1 MSVIAMLH
9 QLTNHDYSS
18 SRDEFASWEL
28 REPKGMASVVQPLN
42 RYLPLRH
49 AEVEPEMAHAITVC
63 VKVYGLSLI
72 ALVASGSVARNSE
85 AVAKVAVFGD

>member
-28 REPKGMASVVQPLN
+28 RNPKRMASVVQPLN

-49 AEVEPEMAHAITVC
+49 AEVEPEMAHAITLC
-63 VKVYGLSLI
+63 VQVYGLSLVAFI
-72 ALVASGSVARNSE
+72 ALSSVIASNRETIVE
-85 AVAKVAVFGD
+85 AAMF